1 MDVALENPGLPGTE
15 GARRRIS
22 LNLSGK
28 RTEWVFMK
36 LTSSYPFLHQ
46 SILHLVLFCPK
57 IKRKRGN

>member
-28 RTEWVFMK
+28 RTEWACRNLTNFLPIFSPEQDAFGVFYCKK
-36 LTSSYPFLHQ
+36 L
-46 SILHLVLFCPK
+46 K
-57 IKRKRGN
+57 KR